1 MFELNGQKFT
11 LEQIQDAA
19 NKSNLSLEEYLAKSG
34 ITRVL
39 ESSPDF
45 QNPTMPGAVVGE
57 NQAPDTESK
66 SENTS
71 SEPVTSAKV
80 NIPNIPFPVTVT
92 TDKRSTDGMSYDDI
106 YQQEINNIRPRF
118 SQAWQD
124 AKAFAVDWYRK
135 NVATLSDRVTA
146 AALMRSG
153 KLNGIPSKGRLN
165 FFYYDPKY
173 KQVLPLYDRFPLVLP
188 LETIP
193 GGFMGMN
200 FHYIRPVQRISLL
213 NNLQRYAS
221 GGMKSTT
228 RIDATYDGI
237 KNVRIARNTIKKYLY
252 SHVRSSFLRVDFD
265 EAALAVMLP
274 VQQFRKG
281 SPY

>member
-1 MFELNGQKFT
+1 M
-11 LEQIQDAA
+11 
-19 NKSNLSLEEYLAKSG
+19 NKWFH
-34 ITRVL
+34 ITIVL
-39 ESSPDF
+39 M
-45 QNPTMPGAVVGE
+45 NKYV
-57 NQAPDTESK
+57 
-66 SENTS
+66 
-71 SEPVTSAKV
+71 
-80 NIPNIPFPVTVT
+80 
-92 TDKRSTDGMSYDDI
+92 DI
-106 YQQEINNIRPRF
+106 YVNGILKKRC
-118 SQAWQD
+118 
-124 AKAFAVDWYRK
+124 
-135 NVATLSDRVTA
+135 
-146 AALMRSG
+146 
-153 KLNGIPSKGRLN
+153 KLNGIPSRGRLN
-165 FFYYDPKY
+165 FFYDDSKY

-274 VQQFRKG
+274 VKQFRKG
-281 SPY
+281 TPY

>member
-1 MFELNGQKFT
+1 MAFV
-11 LEQIQDAA
+11 
-19 NKSNLSLEEYLAKSG
+19 
-34 ITRVL
+34 RVL
-39 ESSPDF
+39 I
-45 QNPTMPGAVVGE
+45 G
-57 NQAPDTESK
+57 
-66 SENTS
+66 
-71 SEPVTSAKV
+71 
-80 NIPNIPFPVTVT
+80 
-92 TDKRSTDGMSYDDI
+92 
-106 YQQEINNIRPRF
+106 IRKMLPHL
-118 SQAWQD
+118 A
-124 AKAFAVDWYRK
+124 
-135 NVATLSDRVTA
+135 DRVTA

-237 KNVRIARNTIKKYLY
+237 KNVSIARNTIKKYLY

-274 VQQFRKG
+274 VQQFKKG

>member
-1 MFELNGQKFT
+1 MAISI
-11 LEQIQDAA
+11 LEPLKDKQGGIR
-19 NKSNLSLEEYLAKSG
+19 KS
-34 ITRVL
+34 
-39 ESSPDF
+39 
-45 QNPTMPGAVVGE
+45 
-57 NQAPDTESK
+57 
-66 SENTS
+66 
-71 SEPVTSAKV
+71 
-80 NIPNIPFPVTVT
+80 
-92 TDKRSTDGMSYDDI
+92 
-106 YQQEINNIRPRF
+106 
-118 SQAWQD
+118 
-124 AKAFAVDWYRK
+124 VDWYRR
-135 NVATLSDRVTA
+135 NIADLGNRATA

-165 FFYYDPKY
+165 FFFYDPKY

-193 GGFMGMN
+193 GGFMGLN

-221 GGMKSTT
+221 GGMRPST

-252 SHVRSSFLRVDFD
+252 GHVRSSFLRVDFD

-281 SPY
+281 QPY

>member
-1 MFELNGQKFT
+1 MAISILDPIK
-11 LEQIQDAA
+11 IQQGGIR
-19 NKSNLSLEEYLAKSG
+19 KS
-34 ITRVL
+34 
-39 ESSPDF
+39 
-45 QNPTMPGAVVGE
+45 
-57 NQAPDTESK
+57 
-66 SENTS
+66 
-71 SEPVTSAKV
+71 
-80 NIPNIPFPVTVT
+80 
-92 TDKRSTDGMSYDDI
+92 
-106 YQQEINNIRPRF
+106 
-118 SQAWQD
+118 
-124 AKAFAVDWYRK
+124 VDWYRK

-237 KNVRIARNTIKKYLY
+237 KNVSIARTTIKKYLY
-252 SHVRSSFLRVDFD
+252 SHVRSNFLRVDFD

-281 SPY
+281 TPY